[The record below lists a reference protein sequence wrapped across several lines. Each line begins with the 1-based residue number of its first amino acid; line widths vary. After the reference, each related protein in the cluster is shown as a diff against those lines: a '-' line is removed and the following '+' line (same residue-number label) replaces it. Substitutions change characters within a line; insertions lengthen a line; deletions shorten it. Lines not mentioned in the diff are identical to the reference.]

1 MEFIMPV
8 FVLIATPAVRIRSD
22 GCAILQALPMEHL
35 GARGMTE
42 ARTLAE
48 ISTAVTL
55 YGERIAGAHPGR
67 SFSISVHIRRGDR
80 KPRDFDAAYRAGA
93 LGTDRWV
100 LMVDNDADG
109 ARILHGRSAAE
120 TGNMASCKGDVA

>member
-8 FVLIATPAVRIRSD
+8 FALIATPAVRIRSERST
-22 GCAILQALPMEHL
+22 ILQALPMEHL

-55 YGERIAGAHPGR
+55 YGERIAAAYPGR
-67 SFSISVHIRRGDR
+67 SFSITVHIRRGDR
-80 KPRDFDAAYRAGA
+80 KPRGFDAAYRTGA

-100 LMVDNDADG
+100 LMVDNDAEG
-109 ARILHGRSAAE
+109 ARILYGRFAAGAE
-120 TGNMASCKGDVA
+120 NMASCKGDVA